1 MKRIVEPELL
11 DDLAPEDL
19 LALGSRRD
27 LRRVNAWMGNA
38 RAMER
43 VLRIAFRDPPNRLVE
58 LGAGD
63 GHFLY
68 QVADGLGESWR
79 GTRAVLLDRRPAVS
93 PDTLQRFAGLV
104 WRVETVTSDVFDW
117 LRQPPPQEHDVL
129 VANLFL
135 HHFSAPRLAELC
147 NLAAR
152 RARMLVA
159 IEPRRSTWALVFSHL
174 VGVIGCN
181 RVTRH
186 DAPVSVRAGFHGGEL
201 SQSWSGDGEW
211 SLEERAVGLFSHL
224 FIARRTG
231 RIPGP
236 DTAAATQRDR
246 SPSDRSGRARSL
258 YTQRRKSSRRVWGP
272 GLQFPVG
279 RVPSRGGTSVAV
291 YSAPE

>member
-1 MKRIVEPELL
+1 M
-11 DDLAPEDL
+11 
-19 LALGSRRD
+19 
-27 LRRVNAWMGNA
+27 
-38 RAMER
+38 
-43 VLRIAFRDPPNRLVE
+43 
-58 LGAGD
+58 
-63 GHFLY
+63 
-68 QVADGLGESWR
+68 
-79 GTRAVLLDRRPAVS
+79 
-93 PDTLQRFAGLV
+93 
-104 WRVETVTSDVFDW
+104 
-117 LRQPPPQEHDVL
+117 L

-152 RARMLVA
+152 HAQILVA

-174 VGVIGCN
+174 VGLIGCN

-236 DTAAATQRDR
+236 DTAAATQGDR

-258 YTQRRKSSRRVWGP
+258 YTQRRKSSRQVWGP

-279 RVPSRGGTSVAV
+279 RVPPRGGTSIAVYVSIHFRAAKRPQFPVGRVPPRGGTSVAV
-291 YSAPE
+291 CVSIHFRAAKMRQKK